1 MLFPVTRGGTA
12 EPQPS
17 LHGESFSN
25 VQTSSQTL
33 DPSQL
38 LKKVRDA
45 LNRIKP
51 FQVRF
56 VQQVYGDEQPDAKTL
71 PDIEESGEILF
82 KDDRRLK
89 WTYLKPDLKIFLLE
103 NDNYKFYDEDNEQLT
118 VGKIK
123 DRGGQWIW
131 QLFFSDD
138 ILPYARVGDAGKTI
152 FIKKEDA
159 QEPLNVEIQLN
170 SRYLPVRVIQ
180 QDRGTGARMVYTFTD
195 YKENVEITDRAF
207 ELNVPDDVEI
217 IDG

>member
-1 MLFPVTRGGTA
+1 VRKSLFFLLFFCAPALLLFTVTPETG
-12 EPQPS
+12 
-17 LHGESFSN
+17 
-25 VQTSSQTL
+25 
-33 DPSQL
+33 PSQL
-38 LKKVRDA
+38 LKKVRNA
-45 LNRIKP
+45 LNRIRP

-82 KDDRRLK
+82 KDDRCLK
-89 WTYLKPDLKIFLLE
+89 WTYLKPDLKIFILE

-138 ILPYARVGDAGKTI
+138 ILPYTRIGDTGETI

-180 QDRGTGARMVYTFTD
+180 QDRGTGARMVYTFSD
-195 YKENVEITDRAF
+195 YKENVEIPAGAF

>member
-1 MLFPVTRGGTA
+1 MRKSLFFLLFFYAPALLLFTVTPETG
-12 EPQPS
+12 
-17 LHGESFSN
+17 
-25 VQTSSQTL
+25 
-33 DPSQL
+33 PSQL
-38 LKKVRDA
+38 LKEVRNA

-56 VQQVYGDEQPDAKTL
+56 VQQVYGDEQPDEPYAKTL

-89 WTYLKPDLKIFLLE
+89 WTYLKPELKIFLLE
-103 NDNYKFYDEDNEQLT
+103 NDSYKFYDEDNEQLT

-123 DRGGQWIW
+123 DRGSQWIW

-138 ILPYARVGDAGKTI
+138 ILPYARVGDTGKTI

-170 SRYLPVRVIQ
+170 NRYLPVRVIQ
-180 QDRGTGARMVYTFTD
+180 QDRGTGARIVYTFTD
-195 YKENVEITDRAF
+195 YKENVEIPSGAF